1 MLGVRIKI
9 ERREP
14 RVWHDLPRYG
24 RKLLIAAVLL
34 SLLFHT
40 ASYLSAI
47 RWGHWTDLPAVDQE
61 KPVKIRIAEVPVNG
75 KKKDDLAKKM
85 METPQVET
93 KPPKD
98 SEYMG
103 PQDHAVEKETKLARK
118 ILNQDKAL
126 DPGAKGRQDAKDHT
140 KTLPMPNATAPSK
153 SLPTPKQMITGP
165 GTLAIPGTQVAPRN
179 NYEKLL
185 PNKETDVFGTPGAGY
200 AEYIDKNIPE
210 GDRIDM
216 NTTAFKYISYFTG
229 MRKAIE
235 LVWIYPREAIQRG
248 LQGEVL
254 LEMIIEKDGTVSKM
268 RVVNSS
274 GFPVLDDNMVQTIKM
289 ASPFA
294 PLPKGWKKE
303 RILVTGAFHYILS
316 YGAH

>member
-9 ERREP
+9 ERDDP
-14 RVWHDLPRYG
+14 KVWHDLPRFG
-24 RKLLIAAVLL
+24 RKLILGAILL
-34 SLLFHT
+34 SFLFH
-40 ASYLSAI
+40 ALSYLSAL
-47 RWGHWTDLPAVDQE
+47 RFSDWNVADKPVEQNT
-61 KPVKIRIAEVPVNG
+61 PVKIRIGANP
-75 KKKDDLAKKM
+75 KKAKDDLLTKKM
-85 METPQVET
+85 IETPQVET

-98 SEYMG
+98 AESVG
-103 PQDHAVEKETKLARK
+103 PQDHATAKETKLARK
-118 ILNQDKAL
+118 LMNQDRAL
-126 DPGAKGRQDAKDHT
+126 DPGVKGRPDAKGAVRAPPTT
-140 KTLPMPNATAPSK
+140 KQL
-153 SLPTPKQMITGP
+153 ITGP
-165 GTLAIPGTQVAPRN
+165 GTLAIPGAQVAPRN

-185 PNKETDVFGTPGAGY
+185 PNKESDVFGTPGAGY
-200 AEYIDKNIPE
+200 AEYIDARIPE

-216 NTTAFKYISYFTG
+216 NTTTFRYISYFTG

-235 LVWIYPREAIQRG
+235 LVWIYPREAVQRG

-254 LEMIIEKDGTVSKM
+254 LEIVIEKDGKVSHM

-274 GFPVLDDNMVQTIKM
+274 GFQLLDDNMVKTIKL